1 MSENEN
7 SSNNIEESEEQSSAA
22 SEGNVDDL
30 TETAVGLLKASRLEQ
45 GYTVEWVA
53 EELRVPLQY
62 IEHIE
67 RGDFARFRDKAIL
80 RGYVRNYARLLEL
93 EPEALVALF
102 ESEVAVDTVVRE
114 PHELHG
120 KNRAAG
126 DVINRHAGLLIFL
139 GAVLLA
145 AVVGIAIWLAKG
157 TAVIDF
163 FDRAV
168 AEEPLENSDDS
179 DAVPDV
185 DEDVPDFSPNRIPV
199 EVTRSLDVPT
209 AVPESVDEFIVEEEM
224 PDAPSFFDTTTDLGD
239 PVNIGQPNVDFAT
252 TPASSVDSLPGTRA
266 TDGRDLESVS
276 EDDQQVPA
284 SIEDEPAIPSALE
297 VEPDTTLNFNFT
309 DASWVE
315 VVDNSGQTLFMG
327 IKSEGE
333 ELEVDGEPPYNVKI
347 GFARGVTMKYG
358 GKDRPIPSGA
368 DRSAEFVVG
377 E

>member
-209 AVPESVDEFIVEEEM
+209 PVPASVDEFNVEEEM

-239 PVNIGQPNVDFAT
+239 PVELGQPNVYEAT
-252 TPASSVDSLPGTRA
+252 TPASSVDGLPDTRA
-266 TDGRDLESVS
+266 TDGRDLESVA
-276 EDDQQVPA
+276 EGDQQVAA
-284 SIEDEPAIPSALE
+284 SIEDEPAIPSVPE
-297 VEPDTTLNFNFT
+297 VEPNTTLNFNFT